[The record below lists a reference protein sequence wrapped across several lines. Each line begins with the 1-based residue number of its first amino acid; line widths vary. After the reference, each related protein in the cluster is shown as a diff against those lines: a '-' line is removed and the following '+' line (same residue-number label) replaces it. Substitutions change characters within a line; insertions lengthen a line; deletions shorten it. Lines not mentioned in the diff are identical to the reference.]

1 MATGTGKT
9 ITSLNCLLEIYKRY
23 RYYKAIILV
32 PTQTLVDQW
41 IDECKKFDFS
51 KIYTV
56 YSKNPNWRDEIELLH
71 LKEDFNRL
79 NEEISFIII
88 STYSSFVRANVF
100 PSLNSFPKNKT
111 LLIADEA
118 HNMGSKR
125 VLDRMD
131 SIKYLRRIGLSA
143 TPLRQFDDLGN
154 QKINEFFGS
163 TEGFTFEYSMREA
176 IDNGFYVVIITILIL

>member
-1 MATGTGKT
+1 M
-9 ITSLNCLLEIYKRY
+9 
-23 RYYKAIILV
+23 
-32 PTQTLVDQW
+32 
-41 IDECKKFDFS
+41 
-51 KIYTV
+51 
-56 YSKNPNWRDEIELLH
+56 H

-176 IDNGFYVVIITILIL
+176 IDNGFFMSLLLLSSYCKIE

>member
-23 RYYKAIILV
+23 KYYKAIILV
-32 PTQTLVDQW
+32 PTQTLVEQW

-79 NEEISFIII
+79 NEENSFIII
-88 STYSSFVRANVF
+88 STYSSFVRPNVF

-143 TPLRQFDDLGN
+143 TPSRQFDDLGN
-154 QKINEFFGS
+154 QK
-163 TEGFTFEYSMREA
+163 SMSSLAVLKVLHLSIR
-176 IDNGFYVVIITILIL
+176 